1 MFSTTRLFTCSKP
14 AIKAFTTARTYRTF
28 STFTTLKMPEA
39 LTKQEVDKQID
50 PSVSKQY
57 DDSVSSEEKFEDM
70 YKIADGLKIG
80 MMGTLRSG
88 IGVG

>member
-1 MFSTTRLFTCSKP
+1 MFSATRLFSCSKP
-14 AIKAFTTARTYRTF
+14 ATKVFTTAKTYRSF
-28 STFTTLKMPEA
+28 STFTTLKMPES
-39 LTKQEVDKQID
+39 LTKQEVDKHVD

-80 MMGTLRSG
+80 MMGTLRNG